1 MSVNFTSAAENVL
14 AFSAMPKSAQKAPLQ
29 DPPKSP
35 VEIVR
40 DSADALFRA
49 AVECCHQADRLSRLS
64 SKSSIELEQD
74 SAVELCEACN
84 DTLRKLTAAYETA
97 AADVKPTGADENWW
111 HKANALW
118 LASREF
124 LRRHR
129 GCDVSS
135 RELKQHG
142 PDRLSALQTEYEL
155 EASALLALKH
165 AAEAYRQDR
174 PTAI

>member
-1 MSVNFTSAAENVL
+1 
-14 AFSAMPKSAQKAPLQ
+14 MPKSASKAPLQ

-35 VEIVR
+35 VELVR

-64 SKSSIELEQD
+64 SKSAIELEQD
-74 SAVELCEACN
+74 EASRVCEACN
-84 DTLRKLTAAYETA
+84 DTLRQLTEAYEQA
-97 AADVKPTGADENWW
+97 AADVKPTGADEQWW

-129 GCDVSS
+129 GCDASM

-142 PDRLSALQTEYEL
+142 RDRLNELQTEYEL

-165 AAEAYRQDR
+165 AADAYRQDR
-174 PTAI
+174 PSAI